1 VSAIFSDCGMFR
13 LRLDREIDPLL
24 GGIVAALCGVNP
36 SIAGAEANDQTIR
49 KDIGFGRIH
58 GWRRIIKINKFSHVA
73 TDVTELRKV
82 ADPVGHDNNR
92 YIEEA
97 IREADV
103 FVPCWGPL
111 AKLPLHLRGR
121 WREVVAIAER
131 VGKPMLCFGTAQ
143 DGQPRHT
150 LMLAYSTPLV
160 PWSPPTGGEANAR
173 G

>member
-1 VSAIFSDCGMFR
+1 MSAIFSPCGTFR
-13 LRLDREIDPLL
+13 LRLDRDIDPLL
-24 GGIVAALCGVNP
+24 DGIVAALCGVNP
-36 SIAGAEANDQTIR
+36 STADAEKNDQTIR

-58 GWRRIIKINKFSHVA
+58 GWRRIIKINEFSHVA
-73 TDVTELRKV
+73 TDVTELRDV
-82 ADPVGHDNNR
+82 PDPIGPDNDR

-111 AKLPLHLRGR
+111 TKLPKRLRTR
-121 WREVVAIAER
+121 WREVVTIAER
-131 VGKPMLCFGTAQ
+131 IGKPILCFGTAQ

-150 LMLAYSTPLV
+150 LTLAYSTPLV
-160 PWSPPTGGEANAR
+160 PWSPPFLGEADGR

>member
-1 VSAIFSDCGMFR
+1 VSAVFAGPNNCFR
-13 LRLDREIDPLL
+13 LRLDREVEPLL

-36 SIAGAEANDQTIR
+36 SIAGAEKNDQTIR

-58 GWRRIIKINKFSHVA
+58 GWGRIIKVNKFAHVA
-73 TDVTELRKV
+73 TDVRELRDV
-82 ADPVGHDNNR
+82 ADPVGPENDA
-92 YIEEA
+92 YIEAA

-111 AKLPLHLRGR
+111 PKLPPRLRSR

-131 VGKPMLCFGTAQ
+131 VGKPMLCFGTAN

-160 PWSPPTGGEANAR
+160 PWHPPQSR
-173 G
+173 S

>member
-1 VSAIFSDCGMFR
+1 MSAVFSPCGTYR
-13 LRLDREIDPLL
+13 LRLDREVDPLL
-24 GGIVAALCGVNP
+24 GGPVATLCGVNP

-58 GWRRIIKINKFSHVA
+58 GWSRFIKINKFAHVA
-73 TDVTELRKV
+73 TDVRGLANAV
-82 ADPVGHDNNR
+82 DPIGPENDA
-92 YIEEA
+92 YIEAA

-111 AKLPLHLRGR
+111 EKLPRRLRGR
-121 WREVVAIAER
+121 WREVLAIAER
-131 VGKPMLCFGTAQ
+131 IGKPILCFGTAQ

-160 PWSPPTGGEANAR
+160 KWEPPR
-173 G
+173 